1 MVAKVRAMRDA
12 ARPVCAEI
20 LTQIGDR
27 DSTRDAIRSTALRLL
42 EEWEQA
48 DTVVDTAV
56 DEPDTE
62 EEPLLLSFHRVLGVP
77 MVEQHDE
84 AIYWYMKG
92 ARRTAADVLRGLS
105 RTDLQIPARN
115 RAILE
120 LLFRGPESVD
130 GIGGA

>member
-1 MVAKVRAMRDA
+1 MPSIRR
-12 ARPVCAEI
+12 RCAC
-20 LTQIGDR
+20 
-27 DSTRDAIRSTALRLL
+27 LRNGK
-42 EEWEQA
+42 QA
-48 DTVVDTAV
+48 DSDDDAV
-56 DEPDTE
+56 LDEPDTE
-62 EEPLLLSFHRVLGVP
+62 EEPLLLSFSPCPSESP

-84 AIYWYMKG
+84 AIYWYLKG